1 MQKNSGEYV
10 QEKNKRE
17 EDCSNKA
24 GLEGCCICKGI
35 GFILTKT
42 PNGQLFSSKCECYKK
57 RISKA
62 RFENTELSKKEFY
75 TLNNYK
81 TDEKWQKAILDTA
94 EKYINNYKNN
104 WFYIGGQV
112 GSGKTH
118 ICTAILR
125 NIGELYNVDYKYIRC
140 DVELD
145 KLKKQVFDKNDDTS
159 KSRLNSLKTVEL
171 LFIDDLFKK
180 RPSEADIGKII
191 EIIDNRYLDN
201 KNCIISSEYTIDDL
215 IAIDQGIA
223 SRIIEKANG
232 FIINIKKDLSKNQR
246 IKKIESIDL

>member
-1 MQKNSGEYV
+1 MQKNSGKCV

-17 EDCSNKA
+17 EDYSNKA
-24 GLEGCCICKGI
+24 GLEECCICKGI

-42 PNGQLFSSKCECYKK
+42 PNGQLYSRKCECYKK

-75 TLNNYK
+75 TLSNYK

-94 EKYINNYKNN
+94 KEYINNYKNN

-112 GSGKTH
+112 GAGKTH

-145 KLKKQVFDKNDDTS
+145 KLKRQAFDKNEDTF
-159 KSRLNSLKTVEL
+159 KSHLNALKTVEL

-246 IKKIESIDL
+246 IKKIDSLDL